1 MSENM
6 KYDEIHIIGNTTV
19 CVVEPVI
26 ESKEDIDCILEEFH
40 DISREI
46 VDNILKNR
54 DK

>member
-19 CVVEPVI
+19 CVVEPV
-26 ESKEDIDCILEEFH
+26 EKSKEDIEDILEEFH